1 MLYLDYFF
9 LFLGLNAE
17 TTPDESA
24 LIDPQQY
31 LFLMKDMFVKK
42 DSEFKIHQSVL
53 FLDKNVEN
61 YKGEKLILSLG
72 YDNRIDDASGKVLET
87 ALVFKIWNFMSLG
100 GKFLFFIFIFLRL

>member
-1 MLYLDYFF
+1 
-9 LFLGLNAE
+9 
-17 TTPDESA
+17 
-24 LIDPQQY
+24 
-31 LFLMKDMFVKK
+31 MKDMFVKK

-72 YDNRIDDASGKVLET
+72 YDNKVDEGNGKILET

-100 GKFLFFIFIFLRL
+100 GKYQFFLIHFLKIIKLSIEKIQQV

>member
-1 MLYLDYFF
+1 MVGYSKYRQFF
-9 LFLGLNAE
+9 FRINCYSVYRPLGGNC
-17 TTPDESA
+17 
-24 LIDPQQY
+24 
-31 LFLMKDMFVKK
+31 
-42 DSEFKIHQSVL
+42 VL

-72 YDNRIDDASGKVLET
+72 YDNRVDDVSGKVLET